1 MLPMKRRVVVTG
13 IGAVTSLSCKVDDLW
28 QRILRGESGVHEL
41 KAFDTT
47 GHKVKFGGDIYDW
60 TTDGYIDRKE
70 EKRIDRFTQFALVAG
85 IDAVNDSGLDFAK
98 EDPFRCGVIL
108 GSGIGGLNEIEAQH
122 ERLLT
127 KGPDKVSAF
136 TIPKLMVNAASG
148 HVSIRYGLRGP
159 NYAVATACASAT
171 NAMGDAFK
179 AIQYD
184 DADVMVT
191 GGTEAACTPMG
202 LSGFA
207 NMRALSERHDDP
219 AGASRPFDAD
229 RDGFVLS
236 EGAGLLVFEELEHAK
251 ARGARIYA
259 EVLGYGASCRRRPHH
274 AARCRRHRRG
284 QGDAQRAP
292 RRASSTP
299 TTIDYINAHGT
310 STPLGDKAETIAIK
324 TVFGE
329 HAYKVSIS
337 STKSQLGHLLGAS
350 GGVELVI
357 CMKALAARH
366 LPADDQLHDARSGL
380 RSGLHAEHAARAE
393 AARGD
398 EQQLRLRRP
407 QRVDHRGH
415 GGVRRRG
422 LGMLGHWTKG
432 FGLWRSPAMPQRSD
446 VRTASITC
454 VALFVCQFGCTCR
467 QRRLG
472 QQPRRELGEWRQL
485 DRWLDARHQ
494 RQRDVQSGAIVQR
507 DLRRRAGRDSG
518 PHGERGNGDAAK

>member
-1 MLPMKRRVVVTG
+1 MKRRVVITG

-28 QRILRGESGVHEL
+28 RKLLRGESGVHEL

-47 GHKVKFGGDIYDW
+47 DFKVKFGGDIHDW
-60 TTDGYIDRKE
+60 SVDGYIDRKE

-85 IDAVNDSGLDFAK
+85 IDAVNDSGIDFGK
-98 EDPFRCGVIL
+98 EDLFRCGVIL
-108 GSGIGGLNEIEAQH
+108 GSGIGGLNEIETQH

-179 AIQYD
+179 SIQYD
-184 DADVMVT
+184 DADIMMT

-207 NMRALSERHDDP
+207 NMKALSERHDDP

-251 ARGARIYA
+251 ARGAKIYA
-259 EVLGYGASCRRRPHH
+259 EVLGYGASADGGHITQPDAEGTG
-274 AARCRRHRRG
+274 AAKAMAGALR
-284 QGDAQRAP
+284 DAKLNPDA
-292 RRASSTP
+292 
-299 TTIDYINAHGT
+299 IDYINAHGT

-324 TVFGE
+324 TVFGD
-329 HAYKVSIS
+329 HARKVSIS

-350 GGVELVI
+350 GGVEMVI
-357 CMKALAARH
+357 CMMALKEGVCPPTINYTTPD
-366 LPADDQLHDARSGL
+366 PACDLDYTPNEPRQ
-380 RSGLHAEHAARAE
+380 
-393 AARGD
+393 
-398 EQQLRLRRP
+398 RP
-407 QRVDHRGH
+407 LKIV
-415 GGVRRRG
+415 
-422 LGMLGHWTKG
+422 MSNSFG
-432 FGLWRSPAMPQRSD
+432 FGGHN
-446 VRTASITC
+446 ASI
-454 VALFVCQFGCTCR
+454 
-467 QRRLG
+467 
-472 QQPRRELGEWRQL
+472 
-485 DRWLDARHQ
+485 
-494 RQRDVQSGAIVQR
+494 I
-507 DLRRRAGRDSG
+507 AGT
-518 PHGERGNGDAAK
+518 A